1 METSAPGGGSLTVH
15 QWLCELAPAYL
26 ERFGS
31 AMPGRHREVLNKIL
45 RCRTAALGGQLFACP
60 DGPGFAYRYHS
71 CNDRHCPQ
79 CGQRDTDAWLAQQR
93 ARLLL
98 PVPYFLVTF
107 TVPEALRHFIRSH
120 PAIALDLL
128 FAASAQALQDLAQDL
143 RRLGATRPPPAI
155 VAWTSSPTADCAG
168 LIAAHPPMA
177 AHRSGTFRVPPPFP
191 PARPAFRLPSRPPL
205 RLVASGRPTRLQPCP
220 RLAPP
225 TTGPHP
231 GGASHVARPGRPR
244 TSGPSTPRRSTFP
257 PQRRPQMS
265 ALSSAHDLGRCLARR
280 PNPAASS
287 GTRASLNLMSTPT
300 SFWSRGRLTLHRRAL
315 YGHDSVSPPSPPHPL
330 SVLRP
335 PSSALCPP
343 SPTHPPTRSPLL
355 LRLTLDPHRRSAPRL
370 SP

>member
-1 METSAPGGGSLTVH
+1 M
-15 QWLCELAPAYL
+15 
-26 ERFGS
+26 
-31 AMPGRHREVLNKIL
+31 
-45 RCRTAALGGQLFACP
+45 
-60 DGPGFAYRYHS
+60 
-71 CNDRHCPQ
+71 
-79 CGQRDTDAWLAQQR
+79 
-93 ARLLL
+93 
-98 PVPYFLVTF
+98 
-107 TVPEALRHFIRSH
+107 
-120 PAIALDLL
+120 
-128 FAASAQALQDLAQDL
+128 
-143 RRLGATRPPPAI
+143 
-155 VAWTSSPTADCAG
+155 ADCVG
-168 LIAAHPPMA
+168 LTAAHPPMA
-177 AHRSGTFRVPPPFP
+177 ARRSGTFRVPPPFP

-315 YGHDSVSPPSPPHPL
+315 YGHDPASPPGLPL
-330 SVLRP
+330 LPFRP
-335 PSSALCPP
+335 PSGSTKRGFTSRTRP
-343 SPTHPPTRSPLL
+343 PTHGSFRLRPTRN
-355 LRLTLDPHRRSAPRL
+355 PHRRSAPRL
-370 SP
+370 SA